1 MTKGFLVAVALY
13 LSTAAAAA
21 DAPVPAAIERCRAA
35 HAGDSAAHIACL
47 ENALRN
53 AGAAPGSAVGLDQVK
68 QRERAQKDAPQPV
81 SEVRIVSVAYDARG
95 FGTFRTADGQVWRE
109 TEAGKRKPRL
119 AEGSQYAARIEHGR
133 VGGYRMFVDGI
144 KWMFKVERLE

>member
-1 MTKGFLVAVALY
+1 MAIALGSSAV
-13 LSTAAAAA
+13 AAAA
-21 DAPVPAAIERCRAA
+21 DAPAPAAIERCRAA

-53 AGAAPGSAVGLDQVK
+53 AGAAPGSEVGLDQVK
-68 QRERAQKDAPQPV
+68 QRERAQEDAPQPV
-81 SEVRIVSVAYDARG
+81 SDVRIVGVDYDSRG

-119 AEGSQYAARIEHGR
+119 AQGSQYAARIEHGK
-133 VGGYRMFVDGI
+133 VGGYRMYVDGI